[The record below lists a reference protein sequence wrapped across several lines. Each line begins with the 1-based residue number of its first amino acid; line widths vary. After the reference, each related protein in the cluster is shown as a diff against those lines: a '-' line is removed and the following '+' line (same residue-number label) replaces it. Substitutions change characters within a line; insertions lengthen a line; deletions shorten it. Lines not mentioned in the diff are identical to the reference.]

1 MEWRDTGFA
10 RAYRGRQLAHP
21 RRDLRC
27 RKIMERQAGLGRS
40 LEDVLDSLTP
50 PESDPSPPQR
60 ALFEPEDLEQ
70 QLDQLMGDIR
80 DLRERVQHLVGMV
93 PDDAVLERND
103 SKAVKSE
110 DKKKKKKRKKKKR
123 KAEQKALEHHA
134 ERNGSVSRKTNAPK
148 PRRS

>member
-1 MEWRDTGFA
+1 VGDDSRV
-10 RAYRGRQLAHP
+10 P
-21 RRDLRC
+21 VRDLRY
-27 RKIMERQAGLGRS
+27 RKTMERQAGLGRS

-50 PESDPSPPQR
+50 SEPEPSPPER

-93 PDDAVLERND
+93 PDDAVLD
-103 SKAVKSE
+103 DDGAKVAKAGRPKVGGKKH
-110 DKKKKKKRKKKKR
+110 KKKNKKKAEKK
-123 KAEQKALEHHA
+123 AQEHHA
-134 ERNGSVSRKTNAPK
+134 ERNGSVTRKTNEPN

>member
-1 MEWRDTGFA
+1 
-10 RAYRGRQLAHP
+10 
-21 RRDLRC
+21 
-27 RKIMERQAGLGRS
+27 MERQAGLGRS

-50 PESDPSPPQR
+50 TGSEPSSPER

-93 PDDAVLERND
+93 PDGAVLD
-103 SKAVKSE
+103 PGAAKVTKPKG
-110 DKKKKKKRKKKKR
+110 KKKKKNKNKKKK
-123 KAEQKALEHHA
+123 AEAKTLEHHA
-134 ERNGSVSRKTNAPK
+134 GHNGSVSRKTNEPK